1 MKTVKSITLLAM
13 LSLILTACSTAPKS
27 GAGRSELEA
36 KANGTVSRFKAV
48 DPYISRSFFASSK
61 AYAVF
66 PTVAKG
72 GIVIGGAYG
81 KGVLYEGGK
90 IIGYCDLSQA
100 SIGFQ
105 LGGQAYSEILFF
117 QDALSLTNFKS
128 GSLEFAA
135 QASAVAAG
143 ADASAN
149 ADYDH
154 GVAVFTLAGKGL
166 MYEASI
172 GGQKFSYQPKGY

>member
-1 MKTVKSITLLAM
+1 MKRVLQ
-13 LSLILTACSTAPKS
+13 LSLMCLAAAMFVACTTAPKTT
-27 GAGRSELEA
+27 AGKSELEA
-36 KANGTVSRFKAV
+36 KADGTIARFKST
-48 DPYISRSFFASSK
+48 DPSMSKYFFGTAK

-66 PTVAKG
+66 PTVGKG
-72 GIVIGGAYG
+72 AVGVGGAYG
-81 KGVLYEGGK
+81 KGVLYEGGRAV
-90 IIGYCDLSQA
+90 GYCDLSQA

-105 LGGQAYSEILFF
+105 LGGQAYSEIIFF
-117 QDALSLTNFKS
+117 GDTLSLANFKS

-135 QASAVAAG
+135 QASAVAAA

-172 GGQKFSYQPKGY
+172 GGQKFSYQAK

>member
-1 MKTVKSITLLAM
+1 MKRILT
-13 LSLILTACSTAPKS
+13 LSLMTLMTFALIACETAPTTQS
-27 GAGRSELEA
+27 GKSELEA
-36 KANGTVSRFKAV
+36 KASATVSRFQAT
-48 DPYISRSFFASSK
+48 DPSMSKHFFSTAK

-66 PTVAKG
+66 PSVGKG
-72 GIVIGGAYG
+72 AVGVGGAYG
-81 KGVLYEGGK
+81 KGVLYQGGVVV
-90 IIGYCDLSQA
+90 GFCDLSQA

-105 LGGQAYSEILFF
+105 LGGQAYSEIIFF
-117 QDALSLTNFKS
+117 EDELALQNFKS

-135 QASAVAAG
+135 QASAVAA
-143 ADASAN
+143 ASDASAN

-172 GGQKFSYQPKGY
+172 GGQKFSYQPKY